1 MIVCLSYQ
9 SLEVAVRARLG
20 SKKSQAH
27 VPKVLVFADFVG
39 YSRLADANVAAFQQ
53 AFWSIVA
60 ATLAATGGHGEARVY
75 RLDRR

>member
-1 MIVCLSYQ
+1 
-9 SLEVAVRARLG
+9 
-20 SKKSQAH
+20 

-53 AFWSIVA
+53 AFWWIVA